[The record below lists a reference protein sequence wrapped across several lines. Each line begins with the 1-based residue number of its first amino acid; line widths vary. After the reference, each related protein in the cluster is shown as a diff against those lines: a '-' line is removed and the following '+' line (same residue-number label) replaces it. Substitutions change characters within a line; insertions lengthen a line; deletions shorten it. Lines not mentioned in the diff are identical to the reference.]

1 MRGSAI
7 TIGLILWASAATPL
21 VAVGQIRR
29 ELGVHLIAASAPR
42 ATVVAGPSV
51 AWRVGRRDRVV
62 LQGGAGLEEEGVL
75 AGRLEALWH
84 FHLDPGALGKPGAYL
99 GGGVGALVG
108 DEWRGIVIVTL
119 GLEGSPGARAGWIVE
134 LGVGG
139 GVRLGLGYRWRWA
152 AR

>member
-1 MRGSAI
+1 VRGPAI
-7 TIGLILWASAATPL
+7 VMGFILLASTATPQ

-29 ELGVHLIAASAPR
+29 ELGVQLVAASAPR
-42 ATVVAGPSV
+42 ATVVAGPSI

-62 LQGGAGLEEEGVL
+62 FQGGAGLEEEGVL
-75 AGRLEALWH
+75 AGRVEALWH

-108 DEWRGIVIVTL
+108 DEWRGIVVVTL
-119 GLEGSPGARAGWIVE
+119 GLEGSPGARAGWTVE

-139 GVRLGLGYRWRWA
+139 GVRLGLGYRWRRT

>member
-7 TIGLILWASAATPL
+7 RIGLILWALAAMPL

-29 ELGVHLIAASAPR
+29 EHGVQLVAASAPR
-42 ATVVAGPSV
+42 ATVVAGPSI

-62 LQGGAGLEEEGVL
+62 LQGGAGFEEEGAP

-99 GGGVGALVG
+99 GGGVGALVS
-108 DEWRGIVIVTL
+108 DEWRGIVIVTV
-119 GLEGSPGARAGWIVE
+119 GLEGSPGGRAGWVVE

-139 GVRLGLGYRWRWA
+139 GMRLALGYRWRWA